1 MLQPETFRYQ
11 SSLASYCRGGHLR
24 EIKGINQN
32 NVKQYRRLVYNV
44 VDDMLQSAFPITYD
58 FVDEDEWNYLVNDFF
73 SSHSC
78 QSPQVW
84 YMPKEFYGYL
94 ERAENPIVKK
104 YPFLLELLWFEW
116 LEVELFMMADKTAS
130 YSKQGSLLTDVLILN
145 PEHHF
150 QYFQYPVH
158 LKKPSEISV
167 KDQGHYY
174 LVLHRDPDL
183 GSVSFTEVAA
193 PVLRLLELLSSRP
206 LKATNVI
213 EQVGTEF
220 GFLLNEEMKQYAFQ
234 FFQKAL
240 SMQLILGYQKI

>member
-11 SSLASYCRGGHLR
+11 SSLASYCRGGHSR

-78 QSPQVW
+78 QSPQAW

-94 ERAENPIVKK
+94 EKAENPIAKK

-116 LEVELFMMADKTAS
+116 LEVELFMMANKTAS
-130 YSKQGSLLTDVLILN
+130 N
-145 PEHHF
+145 
-150 QYFQYPVH
+150 
-158 LKKPSEISV
+158 
-167 KDQGHYY
+167 
-174 LVLHRDPDL
+174 
-183 GSVSFTEVAA
+183 
-193 PVLRLLELLSSRP
+193 
-206 LKATNVI
+206 
-213 EQVGTEF
+213 
-220 GFLLNEEMKQYAFQ
+220 
-234 FFQKAL
+234 
-240 SMQLILGYQKI
+240 